1 MSAEIDQ
8 YLSLLDRR
16 LSLLR
21 ELAEQ
26 LVACRKEFVSMNL
39 EGMYGRIAQQED
51 ICRKIQSLQPA
62 MNFIQQTCA
71 RQLQLKKLD
80 EPRTPEDAAGA
91 KRLREVMS
99 DLRNT
104 QDEVSRLNRIHA
116 AYLHRCGR
124 TVNML
129 MNYLA
134 NYAFTYARPAGPA
147 LPAQPGAGRS

>member
-16 LSLLR
+16 LILLR

-39 EGMYGRIAQQED
+39 EGMYGSIAHQED
-51 ICRKIQSLQPA
+51 ICRKIQSLQPG
-62 MNFIQQTCA
+62 MTQLQQTCA

-80 EPRTPEDAAGA
+80 EPRTLEESARAR
-91 KRLREVMS
+91 RLREVMS

-116 AYLHRCGR
+116 AYLRRCGR

-134 NYAFTYARPAGPA
+134 NYAFTYARPVGPV
-147 LPAQPGAGRS
+147 LPAKPGAGRN

>member
-1 MSAEIDQ
+1 MSAELDQ

-51 ICRKIQSLQPA
+51 ICRKIQSFQPG
-62 MNFIQQTCA
+62 MNLLQQTCA
-71 RQLQLKKLD
+71 RQLNLKKLD
-80 EPRTPEDAAGA
+80 DPRTPEEAALA
-91 KRLREVMS
+91 HRLREVMS
-99 DLRNT
+99 DLRHT
-104 QDEVSRLNRIHA
+104 QDEVSRLNQIHA
-116 AYLHRCGR
+116 AYLRRCGR
-124 TVNML
+124 TVHML

-134 NYAFTYARPAGPA
+134 NYAFTYARPAGPT
-147 LPAQPGAGRS
+147 LPVQPGAGRS

>member
-8 YLSLLDRR
+8 YLSLLNQR

-26 LVACRKEFVSMNL
+26 LVACRKEFVSMSL

-62 MNFIQQTCA
+62 MNLLQPTCS
-71 RQLQLKKLD
+71 RQLGLKKLD
-80 EPRTPEDAAGA
+80 EPPIPGAAAQA
-91 KRLREVMS
+91 KRLRGVLS
-99 DLRNT
+99 DLRNI
-104 QDEVSRLNRIHA
+104 QDEVSRLNQIHA
-116 AYLHRCGR
+116 AYLRRCGR

-129 MNYLA
+129 MNFFRSYSC
-134 NYAFTYARPAGPA
+134 TYAPSAELMRLAPRIQEKG
-147 LPAQPGAGRS
+147 